1 MLVISRRAGES
12 LIIGDGIEVEIL
24 DCSGSQVKLGIR
36 APREVCVLR
45 KEIYLTGRQ
54 NAAASHDASQRA
66 IERLLGRS
74 R

>member
-1 MLVISRRAGES
+1 MLVISRRAGE
-12 LIIGDGIEVEIL
+12 LLMVGDEIEIEIL

-45 KEIYLTGRQ
+45 KEIYLAGRQ
-54 NAAASHDASQRA
+54 NAAAARDASQRA
-66 IERLLGRS
+66 VERLLGRT

>member
-12 LIIGDGIEVEIL
+12 LIIGEGIEIEIL

-45 KEIYLTGRQ
+45 KEIHLIGQQ
-54 NAAASHDASQRA
+54 NAAASHDASQHA
-66 IERLLGRS
+66 IERLLGRP

>member
-12 LIIGDGIEVEIL
+12 LIIGDGVEIEIL

-54 NAAASHDASQRA
+54 NAAAARDASPHA
-66 IERLLGRS
+66 IERLLGRP